1 MSNLESV
8 LSFVGGE
15 HRARRESFGYW
26 IREAF
31 CRTFQFICRQL
42 RVDGIGRGNSDTLE
56 CRFGKEGL
64 KCAECAL
71 GAWVLYF
78 GRQQAR
84 VYARHAAYFQGGP
97 RRDRAKDG
105 ARKRLSYRRLGR
117 HRHLR
122 L

>member
-42 RVDGIGRGNSDTLE
+42 RVDGIGCGNGDTLE
-56 CRFGKEGL
+56 CRFGKEIL

-71 GAWVLYF
+71 GACVLYF
-78 GRQQAR
+78 GRD
-84 VYARHAAYFQGGP
+84 HDP
-97 RRDRAKDG
+97 SRRAPWRTSPNRTLVG
-105 ARKRLSYRRLGR
+105 CSV
-117 HRHLR
+117 
-122 L
+122 